1 VDRWK
6 KIYSRIE
13 QNKRGEKNG
22 KKGDSGASTGST
34 GVHRGDFLPPFSPPV
49 FLILA
54 ASTPSESI
62 FDGVSKAFLSNRFR
76 TIVVDRHI
84 FPAQLLLL
92 PISAQLL
99 FFATR
104 KRAPINP

>member
-34 GVHRGDFLPPFSPPV
+34 GVHRGIVLPPLSPPV

-54 ASTPSESI
+54 TGPPSESI
-62 FDGVSKAFLSNRFR
+62 FDGVSKVFLGNRFR

-92 PISAQLL
+92 SISDQLL
-99 FFATR
+99 FIATH